1 LNNLRPRIIRYN
13 ILVIIFFRVKQN
25 ERGKWWDEEI
35 EICGM
40 VKILTLYSVFKNPDL
55 VMLGKW

>member
-1 LNNLRPRIIRYN
+1 LNNLKPRIIRYN
-13 ILVIIFFRVKQN
+13 ILVIIVFRVKQN